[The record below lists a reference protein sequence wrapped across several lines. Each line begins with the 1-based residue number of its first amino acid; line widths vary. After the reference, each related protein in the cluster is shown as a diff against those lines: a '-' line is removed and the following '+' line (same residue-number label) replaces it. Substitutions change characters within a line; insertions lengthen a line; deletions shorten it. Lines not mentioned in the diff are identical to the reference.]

1 MASALRSACSR
12 RTLQRCLPIL
22 AWLPRYSAR
31 WLQMDV
37 LAGVTV
43 GLTVVP
49 QALAYAEIA
58 GLPAQYGLYSSFM
71 GCFVYCLL
79 GTSKD
84 ITLGPTA
91 IMSLLVSTYARH
103 DPVYAVLL
111 AFLCGCIQLAM
122 GVLRLGFLVDFIS
135 LPVIK
140 GFTSSAALTIGFGQV
155 KNILGLRDIPRQFF
169 REVYYT
175 FYNIPHT
182 RVGDLALGLV
192 CVLLLVV
199 LKLMKGSLPAKPR
212 ELPLNRLCHTVVS
225 FAATARNAVVV
236 VAASLVALCFES
248 RCWHVFTLTGPMARG
263 LPPFRFPPFPQAET
277 NGTQCFAE
285 IVRDFGAGL
294 AVVPLVGFL
303 ESIAIAKAFATQNGY
318 RIHPDQELL
327 AIGSTN
333 ILGSFVSSFPVTGSF
348 GRTAVNSQTGV
359 CSPAGGIV
367 TGIIVLLS
375 LAFLTPLFFYV
386 PKAALAAV
394 IICAVSSVFDLRILV
409 TLWRVNK
416 LDLLPFLASFLGCF
430 WEIQYGILAG
440 IALSG
445 IILLYNVA
453 RPEIK
458 VADYGPVVVQL
469 QSGLN
474 FPAAEYVRDLL
485 HRRALEASPPRS
497 AILDCVH
504 VSSIDYTT
512 VNSLR
517 ELILAFQH
525 QNLSLLLCN
534 LRPKTLLILASAEI
548 EGLRYFDSTEAA
560 MRHLQGNCLHSRLL
574 SAAVGLDFAWP
585 ACAPPPFAPPISGC
599 SPLPFQ
605 SRWPQRKLGLGIP
618 VCVGQDKLNR
628 S

>member
-12 RTLQRCLPIL
+12 RTLQRCFPIL
-22 AWLPRYSAR
+22 VWLPRYSAG
-31 WLQMDV
+31 WLRMDV

-58 GLPAQYGLYSSFM
+58 GLPIQYGLYSSFM

-84 ITLGPTA
+84 VTLGPTA
-91 IMSLLVSTYARH
+91 IMSLLVSTYTRH

-111 AFLCGCIQLAM
+111 AFLCGCIQLVM

-140 GFTSSAALTIGFGQV
+140 GFTSSAALTISFGQV

-175 FYNIPHT
+175 FSNIPHT
-182 RVGDLALGLV
+182 RVGDLALGVV
-192 CVLLLVV
+192 CILLLVL

-212 ELPLNRLCHTVVS
+212 ERPLNRVCHAIVS
-225 FAATARNAVVV
+225 FTATARNAVVV
-236 VAASLVALCFES
+236 VVASLVAFCFES
-248 RCWHVFTLTGPMARG
+248 QCWHAFTLTGAMAQG
-263 LPPFRFPPFPQAET
+263 LPSFRVPPFSQPET
-277 NGTQCFAE
+277 NGTECFAE
-285 IVRDFGAGL
+285 IVRNFGAGL

-303 ESIAIAKAFATQNGY
+303 ESIAIAKAFAAQNGY
-318 RIHPDQELL
+318 RIDPNQELV

-348 GRTAVNSQTGV
+348 GRTALNSQTGV
-359 CSPAGGIV
+359 CTPAGGIV

-386 PKAALAAV
+386 PKAALGAV

-453 RPEIK
+453 RPETK

-469 QSGLN
+469 QSGFN

-485 HRRALEASPPRS
+485 CRQALEASPPRS

-504 VSSIDYTT
+504 ISSIDYTT

-517 ELILAFQH
+517 ELILTFQ
-525 QNLSLLLCN
+525 QQQLSLLLAN

-560 MRHLQGNCLHSRLL
+560 MHHLQ
-574 SAAVGLDFAWP
+574 AT
-585 ACAPPPFAPPISGC
+585 
-599 SPLPFQ
+599 
-605 SRWPQRKLGLGIP
+605 
-618 VCVGQDKLNR
+618 R
-628 S
+628 SD